1 MPEQTPSQTETQTQG
16 AQPAQP
22 RTRPGPAVRCRA
34 AKACRRC
41 NELRVKCD
49 ASERGIP
56 CTRCEHRN
64 EPECK
69 LIESRRGIYPR
80 RPRRAAGITSS
91 NHDKGQDS
99 ISRDGTKD
107 GSSTALSA
115 DGAEKRQDIGASLD
129 AHNFPKNPQAH
140 AHDFQTQEHGDTGA
154 GDSVTHG
161 GNQLHCQHFQGHQ
174 LVDESE
180 TVELRHDVIEAR
192 VVPPHPTLRGD
203 SPDVLAHGG
212 MEWITQ
218 APADLAPGARPEEI
232 SPSARTDASTSSY
245 REISWATMFDHLL
258 ESRLRGEDVV
268 DKGSITYLGE
278 SFPLAIVLEDLR
290 GGKGQPRLHH
300 PGPPC
305 PATED
310 SHVPQDV
317 HPLHMLPEE
326 ITFLEAKKAFELPD
340 RKTLDALV
348 DVFLSQ
354 IYPLYPVVNRQ
365 EFLQEYKARRTPW
378 ILLHAVCF
386 IAATF
391 CPLKTLH
398 RAGYDHRRQAR
409 WMFYTKAKALFDVG
423 YESNKIVVLQI
434 SILMSFWGGG
444 PNNYWN
450 FYSWIGTGVTIA
462 EALGCHRSLSST
474 NMQPQDRSLLKRIW
488 WLLVLRDANCSALV
502 GRPFRVNLDHCDA
515 EPLALDDFKHDAVA
529 EHDHLNTA
537 FDVYQIEA
545 MKLTLILRQIIIARF
560 HPARPQQQVTSS
572 LTQMLLNWRAQAPPE
587 FKWSD
592 ASEPSSSILASSLRV
607 LYNHHMIMANLNAP
621 PEGTMRP
628 SFSGTYPN
636 QSLAEE
642 TCIIS
647 AQQIA
652 STACSVVIK
661 SDILSAPHELLH
673 GIFIAAV
680 TFYMQTK
687 SPNVMNAQSGRSGL
701 SNCQMVLHESRGS
714 WDPSPWILQLLD
726 KMLGASQPSQAQRL
740 NEPAMNGATDFIT
753 PISGLGAGAFDGSE
767 LLPTDFDFWQSHPVL
782 GDLFDNDSQMS
793 ILPTTSQLGN
803 QTASTPAFENWAR
816 FSGA

>member
-1 MPEQTPSQTETQTQG
+1 MPIQAPSPTQTQIQD
-16 AQPAQP
+16 AQPTQP
-22 RTRPGPAVRCRA
+22 RIRPGPAVRCRA

-49 ASERGIP
+49 ASERGTP
-56 CTRCEHRN
+56 CTRCEHKN

-80 RPRRAAGITSS
+80 KLRRTTGTNQTGHDNRQESVPIDGPGDSS
-91 NHDKGQDS
+91 VTVS
-99 ISRDGTKD
+99 CLD
-107 GSSTALSA
+107 GS
-115 DGAEKRQDIGASLD
+115 DKRQDSGADQTANDSITTSRGEIGDPRSQGLD
-129 AHNFPKNPQAH
+129 NTAKAHP
-140 AHDFQTQEHGDTGA
+140 
-154 GDSVTHG
+154 VTHG
-161 GNQLHCQHFQGHQ
+161 EIQQQRQQHQ
-174 LVDESE
+174 LVEVRGTTE
-180 TVELRHDVIEAR
+180 YRQDVTEGRIDQSISAMNSDQPHALMPDNMDW
-192 VVPPHPTLRGD
+192 VAQPHP
-203 SPDVLAHGG
+203 
-212 MEWITQ
+212 
-218 APADLAPGARPEEI
+218 DLSLEARPEEI
-232 SPSARTDASTSSY
+232 SPSNRTDVSTSSY

-268 DKGSITYLGE
+268 EKGSITYLGE

-310 SHVPQDV
+310 LYEPQDV
-317 HPLHMLPEE
+317 HPPHMLPEE

-348 DVFLSQ
+348 DVFLTQVYS
-354 IYPLYPVVNRQ
+354 LYPVVNRQ
-365 EFLQEYKARRTPW
+365 EFLQEYNAKRTPW

-386 IAATF
+386 ISATF
-391 CPLKTLH
+391 CSLKTLH

-434 SILMSFWGGG
+434 SVLMSFWGGG

-474 NMQPQDRSLLKRIW
+474 NMEPQDRSLLKRIW
-488 WLLVLRDANCSALV
+488 WLLVLRDTNCSALV

-515 EPLALDDFKHDAVA
+515 EPLTLDDFKHDAA
-529 EHDHLNTA
+529 PGNHDPNSG
-537 FDVYQIEA
+537 FDTYQIEA

-560 HPARPQQQVTSS
+560 YPSRAQQQVTSS
-572 LTQMLLNWRAQAPPE
+572 LTQMLLSWRAQLPIELA
-587 FKWSD
+587 WSD
-592 ASEPSSSILASSLRV
+592 ESEPSSSILPSSLRV

-628 SFSGTYPN
+628 SFSGAYPN

-642 TCIIS
+642 TCIIA

-687 SPNVMNAQSGRSGL
+687 SPSAMNAQSGRSGL

-726 KMLGASQPSQAQRL
+726 KMLGAPHTSQAKRQDQL
-740 NEPAMNGATDFIT
+740 PMGSAADFIT
-753 PISGLGAGAFDGSE
+753 PISGIDPGTFDGNG

-782 GDLFDNDSQMS
+782 GDLFENGPQMS
-793 ILPTTSQLGN
+793 MLPMTPRFGN
-803 QTASTPAFENWAR
+803 QQHANTPGFESWTR

>member
-1 MPEQTPSQTETQTQG
+1 MPEQTTSQTQTQSQG
-16 AQPAQP
+16 VQPAQS
-22 RTRPGPAVRCRA
+22 RTRRGPAVRCRA

-80 RPRRAAGITSS
+80 RPRRAVGGDSS
-91 NHDKGQDS
+91 NHDDGRDS
-99 ISRDGTKD
+99 VLGKD
-107 GSSTALSA
+107 GSKDDSNAATCANEA
-115 DGAEKRQDIGASLD
+115 DKRQDSGASLEVYD
-129 AHNFPKNPQAH
+129 PPRRVQENN
-140 AHDFQTQEHGDTGA
+140 HDLASQEHDDAGA
-154 GDSVTHG
+154 TQCHR
-161 GNQLHCQHFQGHQ
+161 QRLQQHQ
-174 LVDESE
+174 LADDSEIVERQQGVTGEQVD
-180 TVELRHDVIEAR
+180 RPYR
-192 VVPPHPTLRGD
+192 TLRD
-203 SPDVLAHGG
+203 DPPDAFAHGN
-212 MEWITQ
+212 MDWITQ
-218 APADLAPGARPEEI
+218 ASADVGPDARPEDI

-310 SHVPQDV
+310 THVPQDV

-348 DVFLSQ
+348 DVFLTR

-386 IAATF
+386 ISATF

-398 RAGYDHRRQAR
+398 RAGFDHRRQAR
-409 WMFYTKAKALFDVG
+409 WTFYTKAKALFDVG

-515 EPLALDDFKHDAVA
+515 EPLTLDDFKHDAVA
-529 EHDHLNTA
+529 ERHGFSA
-537 FDVYQIEA
+537 GFDVYQIEA

-560 HPARPQQQVTSS
+560 YPTRAQQQVTSS

-587 FKWSD
+587 FTWSD

-607 LYNHHMIMANLNAP
+607 LYNHHMIMANLNAS

-628 SFSGTYPN
+628 SFSGAYPN
-636 QSLAEE
+636 QSLSEE
-642 TCIIS
+642 TCIIA

-687 SPNVMNAQSGRSGL
+687 SPSVMNAQSGRSGL

-726 KMLGASQPSQAQRL
+726 KMLGASQPSQGKRQDEL
-740 NEPAMNGATDFIT
+740 AMNGATDFIT
-753 PISGLGAGAFDGSE
+753 PISGLDPNAFDGNG

-782 GDLFDNDSQMS
+782 GDLFDNDSQLS
-793 ILPTTSQLGN
+793 ILPMTSQLGN
-803 QTASTPAFENWAR
+803 QTANTPGFENWAR

>member
-1 MPEQTPSQTETQTQG
+1 MPEPTSSQTQAQSRG
-16 AQPAQP
+16 VQPAQS

-80 RPRRAAGITSS
+80 RPRRALGNNSA
-91 NHDKGQDS
+91 NHDDGQDS
-99 ISRDGTKD
+99 VSKDNTKD
-107 GSSTALSA
+107 GSSAVTSA
-115 DGAEKRQDIGASLD
+115 NEADKRR
-129 AHNFPKNPQAH
+129 N
-140 AHDFQTQEHGDTGA
+140 TGA
-154 GDSVTHG
+154 RLEAQNTPRNVPETTHDSPSHDHDDDAGATQYHSQRV
-161 GNQLHCQHFQGHQ
+161 QQHQ
-174 LVDESE
+174 LVEDSGIVVRQQGVTE
-180 TVELRHDVIEAR
+180 DR
-192 VVPPHPTLRGD
+192 VDQSHHTLRND
-203 SPDVLAHGG
+203 PPDASAHGD
-212 MEWITQ
+212 MDWITQ
-218 APADLAPGARPEEI
+218 APADMGPVTRPEDI
-232 SPSARTDASTSSY
+232 SPSARTDVSTSSY

-310 SHVPQDV
+310 THVPQDV

-348 DVFLSQ
+348 DVFLTR

-386 IAATF
+386 ISATF

-515 EPLALDDFKHDAVA
+515 EPLALDDFKHDAVVERHGINA
-529 EHDHLNTA
+529 G

-560 HPARPQQQVTSS
+560 YPTRAQQQVTSS

-587 FKWSD
+587 FTWSD
-592 ASEPSSSILASSLRV
+592 AGESSSSILASSLRV

-621 PEGTMRP
+621 PEGIMRP

-642 TCIIS
+642 ACIIA

-687 SPNVMNAQSGRSGL
+687 SPSVMNAQSGRSGL

-726 KMLGASQPSQAQRL
+726 KMLGASQPSQATRQDEL
-740 NEPAMNGATDFIT
+740 AMNGATDSIT
-753 PISGLGAGAFDGSE
+753 SISGLGPNAFDGNG

-782 GDLFDNDSQMS
+782 GDLFDNDSQLS
-793 ILPTTSQLGN
+793 ILPMTTQLGS
-803 QTASTPAFENWAR
+803 QTANTPGFENWAR
-816 FSGA
+816 LSGA